1 MAKVTEQDII
11 TFLQEKVS
19 ALQNELNKAQAA
31 LEAFT
36 GSAPKV
42 NVKPTSDTSVE
53 KVKSVRGRKAAV
65 LKPSKPLPVPEEFNA
80 DDKMDK
86 KIAYILSTQ
95 GASFNSDVVGKIQKL
110 EPEKDADK
118 LGKAVIVK
126 LAALYK
132 AGRIKAAKV
141 NGKYK
146 YEI

>member
-19 ALQNELNKAQAA
+19 TLQIELNKAQSA
-31 LEAFT
+31 LESFS
-36 GSAPKV
+36 GSAPKA
-42 NVKPTSDTSVE
+42 NAKPASDTSVE
-53 KVKSVRGRKAAV
+53 KVKSVRGKKVPA
-65 LKPSKPLPVPEEFNA
+65 LKPSKPLAVPEQFNA

-86 KIAYILSTQ
+86 KLAYILSTL
-95 GASFNSDVVGKIQKL
+95 GASFNSEVVSKIQEL

-126 LAALYK
+126 LASLFK
-132 AGRIKAAKV
+132 AGRIKGTKL

-146 YEI
+146 YEL